1 MHERRVHETVNFIVS
16 RNDAVVYRVRRHRLD
31 AGSDGGM
38 TDSLERT
45 TSQDETVDRHRL
57 GQKKL
62 IHLASLYGPV
72 CDTVHE

>member
-38 TDSLERT
+38 TDSLEWT
-45 TSQDETVDRHRL
+45 TSQDETVD
-57 GQKKL
+57 
-62 IHLASLYGPV
+62 
-72 CDTVHE
+72 